1 MIRLDAPLFT
11 RTTRLTVRAA
21 AKVLRSCREAFEVSS
36 AAYLLRQA
44 VAGASAPERQPALA
58 A

>member
-1 MIRLDAPLFT
+1 MTRLDAPLFA
-11 RTTRLTVRAA
+11 RTTRLKVRAA
-21 AKVLRSCREAFEVSS
+21 AEGLRNCREAFEVSS
-36 AAYLLRQA
+36 VAYLLRQA